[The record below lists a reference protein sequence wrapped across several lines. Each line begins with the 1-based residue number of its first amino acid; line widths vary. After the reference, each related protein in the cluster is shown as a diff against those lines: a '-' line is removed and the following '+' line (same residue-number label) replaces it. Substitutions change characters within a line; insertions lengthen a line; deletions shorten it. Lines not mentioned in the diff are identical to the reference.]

1 VGPFYLKLYAAGAGR
16 FKGRSIAPCGPVEDG
31 RAPRPLSYLRIRMTQ
46 PSRKMQEII
55 GNWRVIWKEPLLLV
69 FIIAIF
75 YFLLVFVA
83 FPLYMVFKASLI
95 VNKQFDLSNY
105 LAIFAKRYY
114 FQPLI
119 NSMVLGILAATAGTV
134 LGFVFAYAITR
145 TPLPFKRFF
154 RMTATFPIISPPFI
168 VSLAAIL
175 LFGRAGS
182 LTPVLSRIIGEYS
195 IYGLGG
201 LVLVE
206 TIAYGPIAF
215 LVLYGVLQAIDPALE
230 EAAMDLGAS
239 RARVFVTV
247 TLPLAIPGIASAW
260 LLVFIESM
268 ADFGN
273 PMVLSGNFRVLSVQA
288 FLQITGMYDISRGA
302 TLAILLLIPT
312 VTAFF
317 LQKYWVARKSYVT
330 VTGQPTGATIKRLEW
345 YIKLPT
351 YAACCLFTGI
361 VFLFY
366 GMVIWGSFQK
376 LWGVDATLTL
386 HNYIQ
391 MFEVGKDY
399 IIDSL
404 SLSTLAT
411 PITGILGMFIAF
423 LVIRK
428 KFMGRGVMEFVS
440 MLTFAVPG
448 TVVGIGYILAF
459 NQRSALFPFVLTG
472 TAWIITT
479 LLIFR
484 NMPVGIRSGIAALQQ
499 IDPSIEE
506 ASTDLGAD
514 SNRTFRKITLP
525 MIAPAF
531 FSGLAFSFVKAMTA
545 ISAIIFVVSGKWNLI
560 TVAILGF
567 VDNSQY
573 AQAAAMSL
581 LLIVIVLIALSV
593 IQLLV
598 GRIGKG
604 ARTVSI
610 VN

>member
-1 VGPFYLKLYAAGAGR
+1 MAKSGLNR
-16 FKGRSIAPCGPVEDG
+16 
-31 RAPRPLSYLRIRMTQ
+31 
-46 PSRKMQEII
+46 QEII
-55 GNWRVIWKEPLLLV
+55 GNLRLIGKEPLLLV
-69 FIIAIF
+69 AILAIF
-75 YFLLVFVA
+75 YFLLIFVVS
-83 FPLYMVFKASLI
+83 PLYMVIKTSLI
-95 VNKQFDLSNY
+95 VDKQFDLSNY
-105 LAIFAKRYY
+105 LAIFSKRYY
-114 FQPLI
+114 FQPFI
-119 NSMVLGILAATAGTV
+119 NSMILGILTATAGTV

-145 TPLPFKRFF
+145 TPIPFKRFL
-154 RMTATFPIISPPFI
+154 RLTATFPIISPPF
-168 VSLAAIL
+168 VVALAAIL

-182 LTPVLSRIIGEYS
+182 LTPIVKQIIGEYS

-239 RARVFVTV
+239 RAKVFATV
-247 TLPLAIPGIASAW
+247 TLPLAVPGIASAW

-288 FLQITGMYDISRGA
+288 FLQITGMYDLSRGS
-302 TLAILLLIPT
+302 TLAILLLMPT

-317 LQKYWVARKSYVT
+317 IQKYWVSRKSYVT
-330 VTGQPTGATIKRLEW
+330 VTGRPTGATIQRLEW
-345 YIKLPT
+345 YIKVPAYTL
-351 YAACCLFTGI
+351 CLLFTMI

-366 GMVIWGSFQK
+366 GMVIYGSFQR
-376 LWGVDATLTL
+376 LWGVDATLTFM
-386 HNYIQ
+386 NYVEMYQ
-391 MFEVGKDY
+391 VGKDY
-399 IIDSL
+399 IFDSL

-411 PITGILGMFIAF
+411 PITGLVGIFIAF

-428 KFMGRGVMEFVS
+428 KFIGRGIMEFVS

-459 NQRSALFPFVLTG
+459 NQRTVLFPFVLTG
-472 TAWIITT
+472 TAWIIVT

-514 SNRTFRKITLP
+514 SGKTFRKITLP

-581 LLIVIVLIALSV
+581 LLIFIVLIALSI

-598 GRIGKG
+598 SRIGKG
-604 ARTVSI
+604 ARTISI

>member
-1 VGPFYLKLYAAGAGR
+1 MSGPGNKNREL
-16 FKGRSIAPCGPVEDG
+16 
-31 RAPRPLSYLRIRMTQ
+31 
-46 PSRKMQEII
+46 I
-55 GNWRVIWKEPLLLV
+55 GNLRLIWKEPLLLV
-69 FIIAIF
+69 SILAIF
-75 YFLLVFVA
+75 YFLWVFVA
-83 FPLYMVFKASLI
+83 YPIFQVFKTSLI
-95 VNKQFDLSNY
+95 VDKQFDLSNY
-105 LAIFAKRYY
+105 LAIFSKRYY
-114 FQPLI
+114 FQPFI
-119 NSMVLGILAATAGTV
+119 NSMVLGVCTATTGTL
-134 LGFVFAYAITR
+134 LGFVYAYAITR
-145 TPLPFKRFF
+145 TPIPFKRFF
-154 RMTATFPIISPPFI
+154 RLTATFPIISPPF
-168 VSLAAIL
+168 VVALAAIL
-175 LFGRAGS
+175 LFGRSGS
-182 LTPVLSRIIGEYS
+182 LTPILEKIIGEYS

-215 LVLYGVLQAIDPALE
+215 LVLYGVLQAIDPSLE

-239 RARVFVTV
+239 RARVFFAV

-273 PMVLSGNFRVLSVQA
+273 PMVISGDFRVLSVQA
-288 FLQITGMYDISRGA
+288 FLQITGMYDLSRGS
-302 TLAILLLIPT
+302 TLAILLLAPT

-317 LQKYWVARKSYVT
+317 IQKYWVSRKSYVT
-330 VTGQPTGATIKRLEW
+330 VTGKPTGATIKGLEW
-345 YIKLPT
+345 YIKLPAYT
-351 YAACCLFTGI
+351 TCLLFTVI
-361 VFLFY
+361 IFLFY
-366 GMVIWGSFQK
+366 GMVFYGSFQK
-376 LWGVDATLTL
+376 LWGVDSTLTIQ
-386 HNYIQ
+386 NYVE
-391 MFEVGKDY
+391 MFQVGKDY

-404 SLSTLAT
+404 ALSTVAT

-428 KFMGRGVMEFVS
+428 KFVGRGVMEFVS

-459 NQRSALFPFVLTG
+459 NQRSVMFPFILTG
-472 TAWIITT
+472 TAWIIVT

-484 NMPVGIRSGIAALQQ
+484 NMPVGIRAGIAALQQ

-506 ASTDLGAD
+506 AATDLGAG
-514 SNRTFRKITLP
+514 SNKTFIKITLP

-560 TVAILGF
+560 TVAVLGF

-581 LLIVIVLIALSV
+581 LLIAIVLVALGI
-593 IQLLV
+593 IQIMV
-598 GRIGKG
+598 SRVGKG
-604 ARTVSI
+604 ARAISV
-610 VN
+610 VG

>member
-1 VGPFYLKLYAAGAGR
+1 
-16 FKGRSIAPCGPVEDG
+16 
-31 RAPRPLSYLRIRMTQ
+31 MTQ

-55 GNWRVIWKEPLLLV
+55 GNWRLIWKEPLLLV
-69 FIIAIF
+69 FVIAIF

-83 FPLYMVFKASLI
+83 VPLYMVFKTSLI

-105 LAIFAKRYY
+105 LAIFSKRYY
-114 FQPLI
+114 FQPFI
-119 NSMVLGILAATAGTV
+119 NSMILGILAATAGTI

-154 RMTATFPIISPPFI
+154 RMTATFPIISPPFVI
-168 VSLAAIL
+168 ALAAIL

-182 LTPVLSRIIGEYS
+182 LTPILSRIIGEYS

-239 RARVFVTV
+239 RARVFATV

-273 PMVLSGNFRVLSVQA
+273 PMILSGNFRVLSVQA
-288 FLQITGMYDISRGA
+288 FLQITGMYDLSRGS

-351 YAACCLFTGI
+351 YAACFIFTGI

-386 HNYIQ
+386 HNYVE
-391 MFEVGKDY
+391 MFQVGKDY

-404 SLSTLAT
+404 ALSTLAT

-428 KFMGRGVMEFVS
+428 KFMGRGVMEFVA

-506 ASTDLGAD
+506 ASADLGAD
-514 SNRTFRKITLP
+514 SNKTFRKITLP

-581 LLIVIVLIALSV
+581 LLIGIVLIALSV

>member
-1 VGPFYLKLYAAGAGR
+1 MR
-16 FKGRSIAPCGPVEDG
+16 
-31 RAPRPLSYLRIRMTQ
+31 Q

-55 GNWRVIWKEPLLLV
+55 GNWRLIWKEPLLLV
-69 FIIAIF
+69 FVIAIF

-83 FPLYMVFKASLI
+83 VPLYMVFKTSLI

-105 LAIFAKRYY
+105 LAIFSKRYY
-114 FQPLI
+114 FQPFI
-119 NSMVLGILAATAGTV
+119 NSMILGILAATAGTI

-154 RMTATFPIISPPFI
+154 RMTATFPIISPPFVI
-168 VSLAAIL
+168 ALAAIL

-182 LTPVLSRIIGEYS
+182 LTPILSRVIGEYS

-239 RARVFVTV
+239 RARVFATV

-273 PMVLSGNFRVLSVQA
+273 PMILSGNFRVLSVQA
-288 FLQITGMYDISRGA
+288 FLQITGMYDLSRGS

-351 YAACCLFTGI
+351 YAACILFTGV

-386 HNYIQ
+386 HNYIE
-391 MFEVGKDY
+391 MFQVGKDY

-404 SLSTLAT
+404 ALSTLAT

-428 KFMGRGVMEFVS
+428 KFMGRGVMEFVA

-506 ASTDLGAD
+506 ASADLGAD
-514 SNRTFRKITLP
+514 SNKTFRKITLP

-581 LLIVIVLIALSV
+581 LLIGIVLIALSV

-604 ARTVSI
+604 ARTISI

>member
-1 VGPFYLKLYAAGAGR
+1 MR
-16 FKGRSIAPCGPVEDG
+16 
-31 RAPRPLSYLRIRMTQ
+31 Q
-46 PSRKMQEII
+46 PSRKIQEII
-55 GNWRVIWKEPLLLV
+55 GNWRIIWKEPLLLV

-75 YFLLVFVA
+75 YFLLIFVA
-83 FPLYMVFKASLI
+83 FPLYMVFKTSLI
-95 VNKQFDLSNY
+95 VHKQFDLSNY
-105 LAIFAKRYY
+105 LAIFSKRYY

-119 NSMVLGILAATAGTV
+119 NSMILGMLAATAGTI

-168 VSLAAIL
+168 VALAAIL

-182 LTPVLSRIIGEYS
+182 LTPILRRIIGEYS

-239 RARVFVTV
+239 RARVFTTV

-288 FLQITGMYDISRGA
+288 FLQITGMYDLSRGS
-302 TLAILLLIPT
+302 TLAILLLFPT

-330 VTGQPTGATIKRLEW
+330 ITGQPTAATIKRLEW

-351 YAACCLFTGI
+351 YAGCFLFTGI

-376 LWGVDATLTL
+376 LWGVDSTLTF
-386 HNYIQ
+386 HNYIE

-459 NQRSALFPFVLTG
+459 NQSSALFPFVLTG

-506 ASTDLGAD
+506 ASADLGAD

>member
-1 VGPFYLKLYAAGAGR
+1 MSGLKR
-16 FKGRSIAPCGPVEDG
+16 
-31 RAPRPLSYLRIRMTQ
+31 
-46 PSRKMQEII
+46 QEII
-55 GNWRVIWKEPLLLV
+55 GNLRLIGKEPLLLV
-69 FIIAIF
+69 SILAIF
-75 YFLLVFVA
+75 YFLLIFVVS
-83 FPLYMVFKASLI
+83 PLYMVIKTSLM
-95 VNKQFDLSNY
+95 VDKQFDLSNY
-105 LAIFAKRYY
+105 LAIFSKRYY
-114 FQPLI
+114 FQPFI
-119 NSMVLGILAATAGTV
+119 NSMILGILTATAGTV

-145 TPLPFKRFF
+145 TPIPFKRFF
-154 RMTATFPIISPPFI
+154 RLTATFPIISPPF
-168 VSLAAIL
+168 VVALAAIL

-182 LTPVLSRIIGEYS
+182 LTPFVKQIIGEYS

-215 LVLYGVLQAIDPALE
+215 LVLHGVLQAIDPALE

-239 RARVFVTV
+239 RAKVFATV
-247 TLPLAIPGIASAW
+247 TLPLAVPGIASAW

-288 FLQITGMYDISRGA
+288 YLQITGMYDLSRGS
-302 TLAILLLIPT
+302 TLAILLLMPT

-317 LQKYWVARKSYVT
+317 IQKYWVSRKSYVT
-330 VTGQPTGATIKRLEW
+330 VTGRPTGATIQRLEW
-345 YIKLPT
+345 YIKLPAYT
-351 YAACCLFTGI
+351 LCLLFTMI

-366 GMVIWGSFQK
+366 GMVIYGSFQR

-386 HNYIQ
+386 MNYVE
-391 MFEVGKDY
+391 MFQVGKDY

-411 PITGILGMFIAF
+411 PITGLVGIFIAF

-428 KFMGRGVMEFVS
+428 KFIGRGIMEFVS

-459 NQRSALFPFVLTG
+459 KQRTMLFPFVLTG
-472 TAWIITT
+472 TAWIIVT

-514 SNRTFRKITLP
+514 SGKTFRKITLP

-531 FSGLAFSFVKAMTA
+531 FSGLAFSFVKSMTA

-581 LLIVIVLIALSV
+581 LLIFIVLIALSI
-593 IQLLV
+593 IQLMV
-598 GRIGKG
+598 SRIGKG
-604 ARTVSI
+604 TRTISI

>member
-1 VGPFYLKLYAAGAGR
+1 
-16 FKGRSIAPCGPVEDG
+16 
-31 RAPRPLSYLRIRMTQ
+31 
-46 PSRKMQEII
+46 
-55 GNWRVIWKEPLLLV
+55 
-69 FIIAIF
+69 
-75 YFLLVFVA
+75 
-83 FPLYMVFKASLI
+83 MVFKTSLI
-95 VNKQFDLSNY
+95 VNKQFDVSNY
-105 LAIFAKRYY
+105 LAVFSKRYY
-114 FQPLI
+114 FQPFL
-119 NSMVLGILAATAGTV
+119 NSMILGIFTASTGTL
-134 LGFVFAYAITR
+134 LGFAFAYAITR
-145 TPLPFKRFF
+145 TPMPFKRFF
-154 RMTATFPIISPPFI
+154 RLTATFPIISPPF
-168 VSLAAIL
+168 VVALAAIL
-175 LFGRAGS
+175 LFGRSGS
-182 LTPVLSRIIGEYS
+182 LTPIVRKIIGEYS

-215 LVLYGVLQAIDPALE
+215 LVLHGVLQAIDPALE

-239 RARVFVTV
+239 RARVFSTV

-273 PMVLSGNFRVLSVQA
+273 PMIISGDFRVLSVQA
-288 FLQITGMYDISRGA
+288 FLQITGMYDISRGS
-302 TLAILLLIPT
+302 TLAILLLTPT

-317 LQKYWVARKSYVT
+317 LQKYWVSRKSYVT
-330 VTGQPTGATIKRLEW
+330 VTGRPTGATIKGLEW
-345 YIKLPT
+345 YIKLPA
-351 YAACCLFTGI
+351 YATCLLFTGVI
-361 VFLFY
+361 LLFY
-366 GMVIWGSFQK
+366 GMVIYGSFQR
-376 LWGVDATLTL
+376 LWGVDATLTFK
-386 HNYIQ
+386 NYIE
-391 MFEVGKDY
+391 MFQVGKDY
-399 IIDSL
+399 IFDSL
-404 SLSTLAT
+404 TLSTLAT
-411 PITGILGMFIAF
+411 PLTGILGIFIAF

-428 KFMGRGVMEFVS
+428 KFIGRGLMEFVS

-459 NQRSALFPFVLTG
+459 NQRTALFPFVLTG

-514 SNRTFRKITLP
+514 SNKTFRKITLP

-531 FSGLAFSFVKAMTA
+531 FAGLAFSFVKAMTA

-581 LLIVIVLIALSV
+581 LLISIVLVALGV
-593 IQLLV
+593 IQTV
-598 GRIGKG
+598 VNRIGKG
-604 ARTVSI
+604 ARAVSI
-610 VN
+610 VG

>member
-1 VGPFYLKLYAAGAGR
+1 
-16 FKGRSIAPCGPVEDG
+16 
-31 RAPRPLSYLRIRMTQ
+31 MTQ

-55 GNWRVIWKEPLLLV
+55 GNWRLIWKEPLLLV
-69 FIIAIF
+69 FVIAIF

-83 FPLYMVFKASLI
+83 VPLYMVFKTSLI

-105 LAIFAKRYY
+105 LAIFSKRYY
-114 FQPLI
+114 FQPFI
-119 NSMVLGILAATAGTV
+119 NSMILGILAATAGTI

-154 RMTATFPIISPPFI
+154 RMTATFPIISPPFVI
-168 VSLAAIL
+168 ALAAIL

-182 LTPVLSRIIGEYS
+182 LTPILSRIIGEYS

-239 RARVFVTV
+239 RARVFATV

-273 PMVLSGNFRVLSVQA
+273 PMILSGNFRVLSVQA
-288 FLQITGMYDISRGA
+288 FLQITGMYDLSRGS

-351 YAACCLFTGI
+351 YAACFIFTGI

-386 HNYIQ
+386 HNYIE
-391 MFEVGKDY
+391 MFQVGKDY

-404 SLSTLAT
+404 ALSTLAT

-428 KFMGRGVMEFVS
+428 KFMGRGVMEFVA

-506 ASTDLGAD
+506 ASADLGAD
-514 SNRTFRKITLP
+514 SNKTFRKITLP

-581 LLIVIVLIALSV
+581 LLIGIVLIALSV

-604 ARTVSI
+604 ARTISI

>member
-1 VGPFYLKLYAAGAGR
+1 
-16 FKGRSIAPCGPVEDG
+16 
-31 RAPRPLSYLRIRMTQ
+31 MTG
-46 PSRKMQEII
+46 SNRKRQEII
-55 GNWRVIWKEPLLLV
+55 GNLRLIWKEPLLLV
-69 FIIAIF
+69 SIIAIF
-75 YFLLVFVA
+75 YFLMIFVL
-83 FPLYMVFKASLI
+83 FPLFMVFKTSLI
-95 VNKQFDLSNY
+95 VDKQFDLSNY
-105 LAIFAKRYY
+105 LAIFSKKYY
-114 FQPLI
+114 FQPFI
-119 NSMVLGILAATAGTV
+119 NSMILGVLAATAGTI

-145 TPLPFKRFF
+145 TPIPFKRFF
-154 RMTATFPIISPPFI
+154 RMTATFPIISPPFVI
-168 VSLAAIL
+168 ALAAIL

-182 LTPVLSRIIGEYS
+182 LTPYISRIIGEYS

-239 RARVFVTV
+239 RARVFATV
-247 TLPLAIPGIASAW
+247 TLPLAVPGIASAW

-288 FLQITGMYDISRGA
+288 FLQITGMYDLSRGS
-302 TLAILLLIPT
+302 TLAILLLVPT
-312 VTAFF
+312 ITAFF
-317 LQKYWVARKSYVT
+317 IQKYWVARKSYVT

-351 YAACCLFTGI
+351 YAACILFTGI

-366 GMVIWGSFQK
+366 GMLIWGSFQT

-386 HNYIQ
+386 HNYVE
-391 MFEVGKDY
+391 MFQVGKDY

-404 SLSTLAT
+404 ALSTLAT

-428 KFMGRGVMEFVS
+428 KFIGRATMEFVS

-506 ASTDLGAD
+506 ASTDLGAN
-514 SNRTFRKITLP
+514 SNKTFRKITLP

-545 ISAIIFVVSGKWNLI
+545 ISAIIFVVSGRWNLI

-581 LLIVIVLIALSV
+581 LLIVIVLIALSI
-593 IQLLV
+593 IQILV

>member
-1 VGPFYLKLYAAGAGR
+1 MNNPGR
-16 FKGRSIAPCGPVEDG
+16 KR
-31 RAPRPLSYLRIRMTQ
+31 
-46 PSRKMQEII
+46 QEIV
-55 GNWRVIWKEPLLLV
+55 GNLRLLWKEPLLLV

-75 YFLLVFVA
+75 YFLLIFVL
-83 FPLYMVFKASLI
+83 FPLYMVFKTSLI
-95 VNKQFDLSNY
+95 VDKQFDLSNY
-105 LAIFAKRYY
+105 LAVFSKRYY
-114 FQPLI
+114 FQPFI
-119 NSMVLGILAATAGTV
+119 NSMILGVLAATAGTI

-154 RMTATFPIISPPFI
+154 RMTATFPIISPPFVI
-168 VSLAAIL
+168 ALAAIL
-175 LFGRAGS
+175 LFGRSGS
-182 LTPVLSRIIGEYS
+182 LTPFLSQIIGEYS

-239 RARVFVTV
+239 RARVFATV

-273 PMVLSGNFRVLSVQA
+273 PMVLSGDFRVLSVQA
-288 FLQITGMYDISRGA
+288 FLQITGMYDISRGS

-345 YIKLPT
+345 YIKLPA
-351 YAACCLFTGI
+351 YSLCFLFAGI

-366 GMVIWGSFQK
+366 GMVIWGSFQT

-386 HNYIQ
+386 RNYVE
-391 MFEVGKDY
+391 MFQVGKDY

-404 SLSTLAT
+404 ALSTLAT
-411 PITGILGMFIAF
+411 PLTGVLGMFIAF

-428 KFMGRGVMEFVS
+428 KFIGRGLMEFVS

-514 SNRTFRKITLP
+514 SSKTFRKITLP

-545 ISAIIFVVSGKWNLI
+545 ISAIIFVVSGNWNLI

-581 LLIVIVLIALSV
+581 LLIVIVLVALSV
-593 IQLLV
+593 IQLV
-598 GRIGKG
+598 VSRIGKG

>member
-1 VGPFYLKLYAAGAGR
+1 
-16 FKGRSIAPCGPVEDG
+16 
-31 RAPRPLSYLRIRMTQ
+31 
-46 PSRKMQEII
+46 MQEII
-55 GNWRVIWKEPLLLV
+55 GNWRLIWKEPLLLV

-75 YFLLVFVA
+75 YFLTVFVA

-105 LAIFAKRYY
+105 LAIFSKRYY
-114 FQPLI
+114 FQPFI
-119 NSMVLGILAATAGTV
+119 NSMILGIAAATAGTM

-168 VSLAAIL
+168 VALAAIL

-182 LTPVLSRIIGEYS
+182 LTPILKRIIGEYS

-239 RARVFVTV
+239 RARVFTTV

-288 FLQITGMYDISRGA
+288 FLQITGMYDLSRGS

-330 VTGQPTGATIKRLEW
+330 VTGQPTAATIKRLEW

-351 YAACCLFTGI
+351 YAGCFLFTAI

-386 HNYIQ
+386 HTGY
-391 MFEVGKDY
+391 G
-399 IIDSL
+399 DSGNVYRL
-404 SLSTLAT
+404 SRHPEKVHGT
-411 PITGILGMFIAF
+411 
-423 LVIRK
+423 
-428 KFMGRGVMEFVS
+428 RGDGVCFHADLCCS
-440 MLTFAVPG
+440 GHRCGNRIYPG
-448 TVVGIGYILAF
+448 F
-459 NQRSALFPFVLTG
+459 
-472 TAWIITT
+472 
-479 LLIFR
+479 
-484 NMPVGIRSGIAALQQ
+484 
-499 IDPSIEE
+499 
-506 ASTDLGAD
+506 
-514 SNRTFRKITLP
+514 
-525 MIAPAF
+525 
-531 FSGLAFSFVKAMTA
+531 
-545 ISAIIFVVSGKWNLI
+545 
-560 TVAILGF
+560 
-567 VDNSQY
+567 
-573 AQAAAMSL
+573 
-581 LLIVIVLIALSV
+581 
-593 IQLLV
+593 
-598 GRIGKG
+598 
-604 ARTVSI
+604 
-610 VN
+610 